1 MNAAPLAH
9 RSKLHESFFGLFGG
23 PIAWFLQFCA
33 GYTLASEPCF
43 RAGERLATPVPAL
56 QWTLLAMCLSMTAG
70 VAVALLSLIVS
81 WRAYR
86 RTKDEA
92 SGERAHPVET
102 GAGRARFLSL
112 WGVLLGSTF
121 AVATAMTGVAFLT
134 LPRCAG

>member
-1 MNAAPLAH
+1 MNAAPQAH
-9 RSKLHESFFGLFGG
+9 RVKLHEGFFGLFGG

-33 GYTLASEPCF
+33 GYALASEPCF
-43 RAGERLATPVPAL
+43 RGGERLAAPVPAL
-56 QWTLLAMCLSMTAG
+56 RWTLLAMILSMA
-70 VAVALLSLIVS
+70 AAAAIALLSLLVS

-92 SGERAHPVET
+92 PGETAHLVEA
-102 GAGRARFLSL
+102 GAGRTRFLSL
-112 WGVLLGSTF
+112 WGVLLGGVF